1 LGSDGVSLHPISF
14 MSQNDAPFVS
24 YFEDDVLAKMMDLVH
39 GFSSHKDPFMKWLVK
54 DSSF

>member
-1 LGSDGVSLHPISF
+1 